1 MTSRFQ
7 IVGFLFATL
16 TLSGVALAQQGGG
29 AGGGGGGN
37 GGGGGGSGG
46 QGGQGGDHNSVIAIR
61 LQDHE
66 RIRVPGAAKTRAA
79 GVNCITHACNERPRQ
94 EPPLVLTAEGCGGE
108 LRVGRDRNGRIVR
121 RVCEFPN

>member
-16 TLSGVALAQQGGG
+16 TLSGVALAQQG
-29 AGGGGGGN
+29 

-79 GVNCITHACNERPRQ
+79 GANCITHACNERPRQ
-94 EPPLVLTAEGCGGE
+94 EPPPVLTAEGCGGE
-108 LRVGRDRNGRIVR
+108 LRVARDRNGRIVR